1 MSAIPRRSFN
11 NQSQFKHFWWEREPK
26 RYQPRVPHLRLSRDG
41 FHGRNGLPE
50 PAGEWFFSLHFH
62 PFFFEKQSAGFVAW
76 KTGTHSSSRLTR
88 VPLVFFFFLLS
99 ADHQTEYRQQPVR
112 QRIIRDS
119 SRHSD
124 FERWA
129 TLWWQKRVVDRLI
142 SGPTQGN
149 TSSCLL
155 SEPLR
160 RAIDHRSLEDISVQI
175 ESNVATNEPGNRLL
189 SSPFYTENCFRVS
202 LICGGC
208 GTAVEP
214 CRDFR

>member
-1 MSAIPRRSFN
+1 MLTSNQGRLLVKLGTWNFFKLESFKTDIFWKN
-11 NQSQFKHFWWEREPK
+11 NRPD
-26 RYQPRVPHLRLSRDG
+26 LLSEK
-41 FHGRNGLPE
+41 PE
-50 PAGEWFFSLHFH
+50 LIHQLDSHAYLSF
-62 PFFFEKQSAGFVAW
+62 
-76 KTGTHSSSRLTR
+76 
-88 VPLVFFFFLLS
+88 FFFFLLS

-208 GTAVEP
+208 GTAVQP